1 MISQEKKDQFNQLTH
16 SGEIYASMDDE
27 FIVYQH
33 TLVQKIL
40 DFNNTA
46 ETPAGLQTREHL
58 LHDMVGTYGKNL
70 YVIPP
75 IYANSGLNN
84 VHFGQNVVIN
94 FNCNFV
100 DDGDIYIGDD
110 CMVGPGVTFA
120 TALHPISPKLRRH
133 KLQFNHPIRLGQ
145 NVWIGAN
152 ATILPGVIIGDNA
165 VVGAGSVV
173 TKDVA
178 ANTIVVGNP
187 ARKLRDITPG
197 DDVFYE
203 KDKRVPQAIRERYL

>member
-1 MISQEKKDQFNQLTH
+1 MISPEKINQFKQLTN
-16 SGEIYASMDDE
+16 SGDIYASMDDE
-27 FIVYQH
+27 FITYQH
-33 TLVQKIL
+33 TLVQKVL
-40 DFNNTA
+40 DYNNTA
-46 ETPAGLQTREHL
+46 ETPAGLQTRERL
-58 LHDMVGTYGKNL
+58 LRDMVGTYGQNL

-75 IYANSGLNN
+75 IYANSGLSN

-133 KLQFNHPIRLGQ
+133 KLQFNHPIRLG
-145 NVWIGAN
+145 NNIWVGAN
-152 ATILPGVIIGDNA
+152 ATILPGVTIGDNA

-187 ARKLRDITPG
+187 ARKLRDITPD

-203 KDKRVPQAIRERYL
+203 KGKRVPQEIQDRYL